1 MPRVVSPSLP
11 GSMVCLRAWS
21 MRTTEARLVL
31 NRSIGQK
38 GPARTTEARLLLN
51 RSIGRTELGRVGMSL
66 VEA

>member
-1 MPRVVSPSLP
+1 
-11 GSMVCLRAWS
+11 